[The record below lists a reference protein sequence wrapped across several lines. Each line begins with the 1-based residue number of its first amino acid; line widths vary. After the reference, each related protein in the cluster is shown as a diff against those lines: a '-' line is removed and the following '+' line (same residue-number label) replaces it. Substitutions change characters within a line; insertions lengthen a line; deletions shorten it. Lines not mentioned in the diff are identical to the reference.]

1 MIYSHQNLI
10 EFAEL
15 TTRAKRPLHNN
26 HHVWKWEGEMKE
38 EKYFAFCNLLAW
50 YINLT
55 QGKTPTQRS
64 RSAIH
69 INNIP

>member
-38 EKYFAFCNLLAW
+38 EKYFPFVIYLPDISILLK
-50 YINLT
+50 
-55 QGKTPTQRS
+55 GKLLHKDPILQFISITF
-64 RSAIH
+64 
-69 INNIP
+69 